1 MAVPAIIHAE
11 HHVVREMRQAG
22 AVEPPAARPLV
33 DLRRLDRRAAERLLA
48 RGVLRET
55 RPGMYWLD
63 EAAYATWR
71 GERRRRALL
80 VIAAMAIVVAGL
92 VLLGIVKT

>member
-1 MAVPAIIHAE
+1 
-11 HHVVREMRQAG
+11 
-22 AVEPPAARPLV
+22 
-33 DLRRLDRRAAERLLA
+33 
-48 RGVLRET
+48 
-55 RPGMYWLD
+55 MYWLD